1 MVDINSDK
9 YERNGIKA
17 IADNYRILRLNEQHT
32 EERLDLKICE
42 KFQSNIIQFIENI
55 DMN

>member
-1 MVDINSDK
+1 MVDINSEK
-9 YERNGIKA
+9 YERNGIKT

-42 KFQSNIIQFIENI
+42 KFQ
-55 DMN
+55 

>member
-1 MVDINSDK
+1 MVDINSEK

-17 IADNYRILRLNEQHT
+17 IADNYRILRLNEQHI

-42 KFQSNIIQFIENI
+42 KFQ
-55 DMN
+55 